1 MAKEDNLKSW
11 EKGVSGNPK
20 GRPKGALG
28 RATIVKKWME
38 AKRDYKNPLNGLTEH
53 LSQEDA
59 LTLAMI
65 SKGLKGDVAAY
76 RALMDSLYGAVKQTM
91 ELSQAEQPI
100 FNKLDI
106 DVIEDDSSDE
116 DSEITQTH

>member
-1 MAKEDNLKSW
+1 MANEQNLKNW

-28 RATIVKKWME
+28 RATIVKQWME
-38 AKRDYKNPLNGLTEH
+38 AKQSLKNPISGELEM
-53 LSQEDA
+53 LS
-59 LTLAMI
+59 
-65 SKGLKGDVAAY
+65 
-76 RALMDSLYGAVKQTM
+76 
-91 ELSQAEQPI
+91 QPI

>member
-1 MAKEDNLKSW
+1 MANEQNLKNW

-28 RATIVKKWME
+28 RATIVKQWME
-38 AKRDYKNPLNGLTEH
+38 AKQSLKNPISGELEM

-59 LTLAMI
+59 GTLALIHKMRQ
-65 SKGLKGDVAAY
+65 GDVAAY

-100 FNKLDI
+100 FKQLDI
-106 DVIEDDSSDE
+106 DVIEYDSPEE
-116 DSEITQTH
+116 DSETT

>member
-28 RATIVKKWME
+28 RANIVKKWME
-38 AKRDYKNPLNGLTEH
+38 AAKDVKNPINGLTEH
-53 LSQEDA
+53 LSQEDM

-100 FNKLDI
+100 FKQLDI
-106 DVIEDDSSDE
+106 DVIEYDSPEE
-116 DSEITQTH
+116 DSETT

>member
-1 MAKEDNLKSW
+1 MANEQNLKNW

-28 RATIVKKWME
+28 RATIVKQWME
-38 AKRDYKNPLNGLTEH
+38 AKQSLKNLISGELEM

-59 LTLAMI
+59 GTLALIHKMRQ
-65 SKGLKGDVAAY
+65 GDVAAY
-76 RALMDSLYGAVKQTM
+76 KALMDSLYGAVKQTM

>member
-1 MAKEDNLKSW
+1 MAKEDNLKNW
-11 EKGVSGNPK
+11 PKGVSGNPK
-20 GRPKGALG
+20 GRPKGSKN

-38 AKRDYKNPLNGLTEH
+38 AAKDVKNPINGFTEK
-53 LSQEDA
+53 LSQEDM

-65 SKGLKGDVAAY
+65 SKGLKGDVGAY
-76 RALMDSLYGAVKQTM
+76 KAVMDSLYGAVKQTM
-91 ELSQAEQPI
+91 ELSQSEQPI

-116 DSEITQTH
+116 DSETT

>member
-1 MAKEDNLKSW
+1 MAKEDNLKYW

-20 GRPKGALG
+20 GRPKGSLN
-28 RATIVKKWME
+28 RSTIVKRWME
-38 AKRDYKNPLNGLTEH
+38 AGRDYKNPINGLTEH
-53 LSQEDA
+53 LSQEDI

-65 SKGLKGDVAAY
+65 NKGIKGDVSAY
-76 RALMDSLYGAVKQTM
+76 KALMDSLYGAVKQTM

-106 DVIEDDSSDE
+106 DVITDDSTEE
-116 DSEITQTH
+116 DSEIT

>member
-1 MAKEDNLKSW
+1 MANEQNLKNW

-28 RATIVKKWME
+28 RATIVKQWME
-38 AKRDYKNPLNGLTEH
+38 AKQSLKNPISGELEM

-59 LTLAMI
+59 GTLALIHKMRQ
-65 SKGLKGDVAAY
+65 GDVAAY

-100 FNKLDI
+100 FKQLDI